1 MAFKTVASVEFA
13 SASPPYGGK
22 RRLRRLSLLSV
33 DEVAPSSLESS
44 FRFAAFRE
52 AGAITI
58 TASAIRDVGRKLAQR
73 LLKAYFQRITS
84 QTASV
89 GELPSLV
96 SRQRKKMNNDFRPYT
111 HEETR
116 TMTRWRPLHGLA
128 AIFLL
133 VLFSPAETIAADLK
147 PETIQAWN
155 DYVRAAE
162 ERNLKHVSQGNMFLA
177 IDALPA
183 EAAKLR
189 QGDIIA
195 SPLASNVPAKVPAG
209 LIHDWT
215 GAIFIPNAALRD
227 VLQVVRNYG
236 RYKTVYH
243 PSVVSAKPLETSEWE
258 DRFSMVVMNKS
269 FFAKSALDSDYH
281 STFTQL
287 DDQRWYSVTE
297 TTRVQEV
304 AEYGGPSS
312 HMLPQ
317 DHGTGIIWRLYSIAR
332 YQERDG
338 GVYVELEAIALSRDI
353 PGGLRWLV
361 EPIVRR
367 VSRSSI
373 VASLQETADAVR
385 SSTNII
391 SSSRE
396 NPHCSAANC
405 AVAATLN
412 GTVVHPSATPLTSAV
427 VGKGMHP

>member
-1 MAFKTVASVEFA
+1 
-13 SASPPYGGK
+13 
-22 RRLRRLSLLSV
+22 
-33 DEVAPSSLESS
+33 
-44 FRFAAFRE
+44 
-52 AGAITI
+52 
-58 TASAIRDVGRKLAQR
+58 
-73 LLKAYFQRITS
+73 
-84 QTASV
+84 
-89 GELPSLV
+89 
-96 SRQRKKMNNDFRPYT
+96 MNNDFRSYM

-116 TMTRWRPLHGLA
+116 SVGTWRPLHGLA

-133 VLFSPAETIAADLK
+133 ALFSPAQTIAADLK

-162 ERNLKHVSQGNMFLA
+162 ERNLKHVSQETPFLT

-183 EAAKLR
+183 EATKLR

-195 SPLASNVPAKVPAG
+195 SPAAPNVPVKVPAG

-227 VLQVVRNYG
+227 VLQVVRDYG
-236 RYKTVYH
+236 QYKAVYH
-243 PSVVSAKPLETSEWE
+243 PNVVSAKSLETSEWE
-258 DRFSMVVMNKS
+258 DRFSMVIMNKS

-281 STFTQL
+281 STFTQM
-287 DDQRWYSVTE
+287 DDQRWYSVSE

-312 HMLPQ
+312 YMLPQ
-317 DHGTGIIWRLYSIAR
+317 DHGTGIIWRLLSIAR

-367 VSRSSI
+367 VSRSSL

-391 SSSRE
+391 SRSPE
-396 NPHCSAANC
+396 APNCSVANC

-412 GTVVHPSATPLTSAV
+412 GTAVRSSANPPTTAV
-427 VGKGMHP
+427 AGKGMHP

>member
-1 MAFKTVASVEFA
+1 
-13 SASPPYGGK
+13 
-22 RRLRRLSLLSV
+22 
-33 DEVAPSSLESS
+33 
-44 FRFAAFRE
+44 
-52 AGAITI
+52 
-58 TASAIRDVGRKLAQR
+58 
-73 LLKAYFQRITS
+73 
-84 QTASV
+84 
-89 GELPSLV
+89 
-96 SRQRKKMNNDFRPYT
+96 MNNDFRSYM

-116 TMTRWRPLHGLA
+116 SVGTWRPLHGLA

-133 VLFSPAETIAADLK
+133 ALFSPAQTIAADLK

-162 ERNLKHVSQGNMFLA
+162 ARNLKHVSQGNLFLA
-177 IDALPA
+177 IDALPT

-189 QGDIIA
+189 RGDIIA
-195 SPLASNVPAKVPAG
+195 SPAASNVPVKVPSG

-227 VLQVVRNYG
+227 VLQVVRDYG
-236 RYKTVYH
+236 QYETVYH
-243 PSVVSAKPLETSEWE
+243 PNVVSAKPQETSDWE

-269 FFAKSALDSDYH
+269 FFAKSALDGDYH
-281 STFTQL
+281 STFTEI
-287 DDQRWYSVTE
+287 DDQRWYSVSE

-304 AEYGGPSS
+304 AEYGGPSP
-312 HMLPQ
+312 HMLPE

-367 VSRSSI
+367 VSRSSL
-373 VASLQETADAVR
+373 VVSLQETANAVL
-385 SSTNII
+385 SSTNIT
-391 SSSRE
+391 SQSPE
-396 NPHCSAANC
+396 NPRRSAANC

-412 GTVVHPSATPLTSAV
+412 GTAARSSGNPPTSAV
-427 VGKGMHP
+427 AGKGMRP